1 MLDAVRWNLEDE
13 SRRTVQMND
22 VDDDGYSALHY
33 AARYN
38 RLAVV
43 ELLVKAG
50 AGPCV
55 MAVVVGFHY
64 AVISCELARR
74 GAGRC
79 MMVLW

>member
-1 MLDAVRWNLEDE
+1 MA
-13 SRRTVQMND
+13 RRASWRD
-22 VDDDGYSALHY
+22 YWARHD

-55 MAVVVGFHY
+55 MCVMAVVVGFHY
-64 AVISCELARR
+64 DVISCELAQRGVRR
-74 GAGRC
+74 GVATRRH
-79 MMVLW
+79 